1 MEIPNEWTFKNK
13 DIATAF
19 NLHVREQLPWYDLA
33 TRLVEHIVRN
43 YTPKN
48 GLIYDIGA
56 STGNIGNAIADIIKT
71 RNATLISIEESTEMC
86 ELNKSIGDV
95 ININALEYEFKKH
108 DVSILFLVL
117 MFIPTSKR
125 KKFILNLVE
134 KLNDGGV
141 LIIFDK
147 ISNDGYMQ
155 NVMQRLTINEKLKNG
170 ADYES
175 VIKKEFSLS
184 GLQRPIDDD
193 FLNSIPFK
201 KHMVFKFGEF
211 VGYVIEKNE

>member
-1 MEIPNEWTFKNK
+1 MQIPNEWTFKNK
-13 DIATAF
+13 DIAAAF
-19 NLHVREQLPWYDLA
+19 DLHVREQLPWYDLA

-56 STGNIGNAIADIIKT
+56 STGNIGNAISEIIKE
-71 RNATLISIEESTEMC
+71 RNAALISIEESTEMC
-86 ELNKSIGDV
+86 ELNKSTDEV

-125 KKFILNLVE
+125 KKFILKLVE

-147 ISNDGYMQ
+147 ISSDGYMQ
-155 NVMQRLTINEKLKNG
+155 NVMQRLTMNEKIKNG

-211 VGYVIEKNE
+211 VGYVIEKN